1 MLVKLENAQIK
12 VDRDFLLRHFE
23 YVQRLAV
30 SSLAH
35 SDEVLDLNLFRRD
48 AFVHLTDLLENGLEP
63 LNQDALVDMTRLASF
78 LHTDNY
84 ADKVASYLTQHYG
97 YEPLRRNN
105 LRNMTFLYSLTR
117 LLTPDYPE
125 LSGEKYGFS
134 FFREI
139 SGSTGG
145 SPEVV
150 DFLIP
155 VGIDQCIRFYRSR
168 KEGDSLTLF
177 DDELKQIELVGCT
190 TTVPL
195 DFDDDKV
202 NYMVQLD
209 QAKFI
214 SCEDG
219 VYISGLK
226 RKRTFIQKGFRRRGP
241 WVSYK

>member
-23 YVQRLAV
+23 YVQRRAV

-35 SDEVLDLNLFRRD
+35 SDEVLDLNLFRRE

-63 LNQDALVDMTRLASF
+63 LNQDALVEMTRLASF

-125 LSGEKYGFS
+125 LSGEKYGFL

-155 VGIDQCIRFYRSR
+155 VGI
-168 KEGDSLTLF
+168 
-177 DDELKQIELVGCT
+177 
-190 TTVPL
+190 
-195 DFDDDKV
+195 
-202 NYMVQLD
+202 
-209 QAKFI
+209 
-214 SCEDG
+214 
-219 VYISGLK
+219 
-226 RKRTFIQKGFRRRGP
+226 
-241 WVSYK
+241 